1 MSPTS
6 SNDPPAGRRGKAV
19 FVAGLAV
26 GAALLWLAVRNVDAS
41 AIGASLLDADWKS
54 VPVFLAVLFL
64 YYWLKAERWKRLLL
78 PIKRIET
85 RRLFPPLMIGY
96 AMSSILPMHLGE
108 LARVYLVRTE
118 QSVRASA
125 LLMSIAVERL
135 LDLVTIPLLFAV
147 AMLGGNTLPPA
158 LVDAG
163 YVVGLVGLA
172 GIGFVAVLVARP
184 TLVLG
189 LLRRVSA
196 PLPSRL
202 RDAIIAQVEAGAEG
216 AAALRSL
223 TGMSSIVALTLLQ
236 WTMMGA
242 CIWLSIRA
250 VGASPPWPAAVLTV
264 AMINVAVA
272 LPTSPGYVGSVQAA
286 FVLALLPFGTSNQ
299 SAVTASIFFHVLA
312 YASVVIVG
320 FAFLLRTGLTLNALA
335 KLRASG

>member
-1 MSPTS
+1 MSPTP
-6 SNDPPAGRRGKAV
+6 SNDRGAHRRGKAM
-19 FVAGLAV
+19 FVAGLVV

-41 AIGASLLDADWKS
+41 AIGASLLRADWKS
-54 VPVFLAVLFL
+54 VPVFLVVLFL

-135 LDLVTIPLLFAV
+135 LDLVTIPVLFAV
-147 AMLGGNTLPPA
+147 AMLGGKALPPA
-158 LVDAG
+158 VVNAG
-163 YVVGLVGLA
+163 YVVGLIGVC
-172 GIGFVAVLVARP
+172 GIAFVAVLVARP
-184 TLVLG
+184 ALVLG
-189 LLRRVSA
+189 LIRRVAA

-202 RDAIIAQVEAGAEG
+202 RDAIVAQIEASADG
-216 AAALRSL
+216 AAALRSVA
-223 TGMSSIVALTLLQ
+223 GMSSIVALTLLQ

-242 CIWLSIRA
+242 CIWLAIRA
-250 VGASPPWPAAVLTV
+250 VGTSPPWPAAVLTV

-272 LPTSPGYVGSVQAA
+272 LPTSPGYIGSVQAA
-286 FVLALLPFGTSNQ
+286 FVLALLPFGASNEA
-299 SAVTASIFFHVLA
+299 AVTASIFFHVLA
-312 YASVVIVG
+312 YASVVLVG
-320 FAFLLRTGLTLNALA
+320 FAFLLKMGLTPNALA